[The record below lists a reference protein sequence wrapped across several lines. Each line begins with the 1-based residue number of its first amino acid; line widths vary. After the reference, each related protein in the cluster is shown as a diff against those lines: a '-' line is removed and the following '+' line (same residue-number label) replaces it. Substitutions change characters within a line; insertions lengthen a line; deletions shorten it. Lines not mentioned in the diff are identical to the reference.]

1 MLTVT
6 RLATLLILATAL
18 AGEPAEARRDVAEP
32 QQVAGKWNAALQL
45 ESISSK
51 PTLTF
56 VQDGEKLTG
65 TYQGYYGASPIE
77 GTVKEKTIAFTVT
90 YNIEGSKI
98 QAVFSGTV
106 DGESMSGRVEFEG
119 AGSGTW
125 SATRAK

>member
-1 MLTVT
+1 MRTVT
-6 RLATLLILATAL
+6 RLATLLILATSL
-18 AGEPAEARRDVAEP
+18 AAAGREPAK
-32 QQVAGKWNAALQL
+32 VAGKWNGALQL

-77 GTVKEKTIAFTVT
+77 GVVKEKEIAFTVT
-90 YNIEGSKI
+90 YTIEGSKI
-98 QAVFSGTV
+98 QAYFTGTV
-106 DGESMSGRVEFEG
+106 DAESMGGKVEFEG

>member
-6 RLATLLILATAL
+6 RLATLLLASATIVAV
-18 AGEPAEARRDVAEP
+18 APEPAK
-32 QQVAGKWNAALQL
+32 VAGKWNGALQL
-45 ESISSK
+45 EAIQST

-77 GTVKEKTIAFTVT
+77 GTVKEKEISFTVT

-98 QAVFSGTV
+98 QAFFAGTV
-106 DGESMSGRVEFEG
+106 DGDSMSGRVEFEG

>member
-6 RLATLLILATAL
+6 RIAALFSFCLATGAVPFA
-18 AGEPAEARRDVAEP
+18 EPAK
-32 QQVAGKWNAALQL
+32 VAGKWSGALQL
-45 ESISSK
+45 ESIQSS

-77 GTVKEKTIAFTVT
+77 GTVKEKEINFTVT

-98 QAVFSGTV
+98 QAVFTGTV
-106 DGESMSGRVEFEG
+106 DGDSMGGRVEFES

-125 SATRAK
+125 SAKRAK

>member
-6 RLATLLILATAL
+6 RFATLLILAATL
-18 AGEPAEARRDVAEP
+18 SGEPAN
-32 QQVAGKWNAALQL
+32 VAGKWSGALQL

-77 GTVKEKTIAFTVT
+77 GTVKEKEIAFTVT

-98 QAVFSGTV
+98 QAFFSGTV
-106 DGESMSGRVEFEG
+106 DGESMRGRVEFEG

>member
-6 RLATLLILATAL
+6 RLAALLIFVATTPG
-18 AGEPAEARRDVAEP
+18 GEPAK
-32 QQVAGKWNAALQL
+32 VAGKWNGALKL
-45 ESISSK
+45 ESIQSS

-65 TYQGYYGASPIE
+65 TYQGYYGASPLE
-77 GTVKEKTIAFTVT
+77 GTVKEKEINFTVT

-98 QAVFSGTV
+98 QAAFTGTV
-106 DGESMSGRVEFEG
+106 DGDSMGGRVEFEG

>member
-1 MLTVT
+1 MFAVT
-6 RLATLLILATAL
+6 RAATILMVAAVL
-18 AGEPAEARRDVAEP
+18 FLEPAK
-32 QQVAGKWNAALQL
+32 VAGKWNGSLKL
-45 ESISSK
+45 ESIHSTPS
-51 PTLTF
+51 LTF

-77 GTVKEKTIAFTVT
+77 GTVKEKDINFTVT

-98 QAVFSGTV
+98 QAVFTGTV
-106 DGESMSGRVEFEG
+106 DGDSMGGRVEFEG

>member
-6 RLATLLILATAL
+6 RVVALFGFVLAVFAPPPA
-18 AGEPAEARRDVAEP
+18 EPAS
-32 QQVAGKWNAALQL
+32 VAGKWNAALQL
-45 ESISSK
+45 ESIQSS

-77 GTVKEKTIAFTVT
+77 GTVKEKEINFAVT

-98 QAVFSGTV
+98 QAVFTGTV
-106 DGESMSGRVEFEG
+106 DGASMGGRVEFEG

-125 SATRAK
+125 SAKRAK

>member
-6 RLATLLILATAL
+6 RVAALLSFCLATAGMPY
-18 AGEPAEARRDVAEP
+18 AEPAK
-32 QQVAGKWNAALQL
+32 VAGKWSGALQL
-45 ESISSK
+45 ESIQSS

-77 GTVKEKTIAFTVT
+77 GTVKETEINFTVT

-98 QAVFSGTV
+98 QAVFTGTV
-106 DGESMSGRVEFEG
+106 DGDSMGGRVEFEG

-125 SATRAK
+125 SAKRAK

>member
-6 RLATLLILATAL
+6 RVAALLSFCLATA
-18 AGEPAEARRDVAEP
+18 GMPYTEPAK
-32 QQVAGKWNAALQL
+32 VAGKWSGALQL
-45 ESISSK
+45 ESIQSS

-77 GTVKEKTIAFTVT
+77 GAVKEKEINFTVT

-98 QAVFSGTV
+98 QAVFTGTV
-106 DGESMSGRVEFEG
+106 DGDSMGGRVEFEG
-119 AGSGTW
+119 AGSGSW
-125 SATRAK
+125 SAKRAK